1 MSRLKPWVSEVTY
14 MHIHIPTCRY
24 THRDICRERCVC
36 VRTHTHTHTYHP
48 SIYKTQFGIVV
59 PPAIPTLRRGKEDLK
74 FKAILDFTTS
84 WRLAWAT

>member
-1 MSRLKPWVSEVTY
+1 MLEWHLRLSLALT
-14 MHIHIPTCRY
+14 
-24 THRDICRERCVC
+24 C